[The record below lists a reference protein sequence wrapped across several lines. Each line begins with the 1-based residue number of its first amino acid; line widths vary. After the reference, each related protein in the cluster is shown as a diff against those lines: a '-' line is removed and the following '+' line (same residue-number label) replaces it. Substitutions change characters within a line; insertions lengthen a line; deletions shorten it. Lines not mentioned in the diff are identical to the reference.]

1 MTLPTIHIGSKF
13 DSKGFKQAE
22 TATQKLTKNV
32 KSLAGAFGI
41 AFGARAIVQFGKDSL
56 KAFVADDNAAR
67 SLGITLKNL
76 GLEYGN
82 TATNVNNFIS
92 NLERQTGVLDDELR
106 PAMDRLL
113 RATGSVYKAQ
123 KLLNLA
129 LDISAGTGKDLTTVS
144 QGLQKAY
151 LGNNASLGRLGVGL
165 SKAELTSSSFE
176 EIQTRLTKLFAGQAT
191 SAAESYAGQMNKL
204 TVATNNAK
212 EAIGLGLITA
222 LTEAGGT
229 NGFAGATTN
238 VEKFGNAIRDLIVD
252 IGRLFKFFAAVPTI
266 FELATDPVA
275 AIKNYNR
282 VYDQLEALKKK
293 DVLASNGSY
302 VGTTGF
308 GRNQQNKM
316 AAAAEAKKLAADKKA
331 AALQLAAQKKSA
343 AAILAAQKKAEAAQ
357 KNSDQTKLAS
367 YQFDLKQITIAAA
380 LKNTYDQD
388 TRLRLLAMQAI
399 EKDQGQ
405 AAIDYLNE
413 LNILQKSVQTDKLNG
428 LTTVSN
434 AQLVALNTVLL
445 AEIDGINKSGMLDKD
460 KQQARLEAFA
470 KYNDAITKQGGLAA
484 LNSYDELR
492 QIELNKIAKLAA
504 VDDVGAATATLQ
516 LILVSDIAAL
526 ATAQSDA
533 DKAKYQAL
541 ADYITLLGVAK
552 NEAGI
557 AADAAYA
564 AEVKANIQKF
574 QAQADYMAIL
584 TQQENE
590 ALAGVLYV
598 ESAQA
603 NADENKNVALKDY
616 ILLLADA
623 QSAALAVAAA
633 VASIPAVITTP
644 TPGTGTTAPIV
655 PDYSG
660 GGGLGGINLTPKRA
674 EDYASSTNITVNT
687 GPLLGTEQTITDA
700 VQAAI
705 QNLNRYGNNTS
716 YAGAI

>member
-1 MTLPTIHIGSKF
+1 MALPTIHIGSQF
-13 DSKGFKQAE
+13 DAKGFKQAE

-56 KAFVADDNAAR
+56 RAFVADDNAAR

-82 TATNVNNFIS
+82 TAANVNNFIS
-92 NLERQTGVLDDELR
+92 NLERQTGVLDDQLR

-191 SAAESYAGQMNKL
+191 SAADSYAGQMNKL
-204 TVATNNAK
+204 TVAVNNAK

-229 NGFAGATTN
+229 NGFGGATTDI
-238 VEKFGNAIRDLIVD
+238 EKFGGAIRDLIVD
-252 IGRLFKFFAAVPTI
+252 LGRLFKFFAAVPTI

-282 VYDQLEALKKK
+282 VYDELMALKKK

-302 VGTTGF
+302 VGSSGF
-308 GRNQQNKM
+308 GRNEQNKM
-316 AAAAEAKKLAADKKA
+316 AAKAEAKKLAADKKA

-343 AAILAAQKKAEAAQ
+343 AAILAAQKKADAAQ
-357 KNSDQTKLAS
+357 KNTDELKKAAA
-367 YQFDLKQITIAAA
+367 QFDLKQISIAAA
-380 LKNTYDQD
+380 LKNTYDQE
-388 TRLRLLAMQAI
+388 TKLRLLAMQAI

-405 AAIDYLNE
+405 AALDYLKQ
-413 LNILQKSVQTDKLNG
+413 LGILQESVQADKLKG

-445 AEIDGINKSGMLDKD
+445 AEIDGINKTSMSDKD

-492 QIELNKIAKLAA
+492 QIELNKIAKIAA
-504 VDDVGAATATLQ
+504 IDDVGSATATLQ
-516 LILVSDIAAL
+516 LILVSDLEAL
-526 ATAQSDA
+526 AKSQSTADA
-533 DKAKYQAL
+533 AKYQAL

-552 NEAGI
+552 NEAGL

-564 AEVKANIQKF
+564 AEVKANTLKF
-574 QAQADYMAIL
+574 QAQADYMSLL

-598 ESAQA
+598 ESAQSK
-603 NADENKNVALKDY
+603 ADENKHVALTDY
-616 ILLLADA
+616 ISLLADA
-623 QSAALAVAAA
+623 ESAALAVAAA
-633 VASIPAVITTP
+633 VASIPTVITAP
-644 TPGTGTTAPIV
+644 SAGTGSTLPVI
-655 PDYSG
+655 PGGS
-660 GGGLGGINLTPKRA
+660 GGGLGGINLNPARA
-674 EDYASSTNITVNT
+674 NEGYASTNITVNT
-687 GPLLGTEQTITDA
+687 GPLLGTDETVQAA

-705 QNLNRYGNNTS
+705 QSLNRQGANTS